1 MIREGG
7 YVFLPYFDM
16 EKSAGTK
23 DNIDNED
30 KENLENPVARME
42 KNILTTKEGSDY
54 EEDPY
59 DSESS
64 KESSEES
71 NYEKD

>member
-1 MIREGG
+1 MF
-7 YVFLPYFDM
+7 FLPYFDM

-30 KENLENPVARME
+30 KENLENTVARME

-54 EEDPY
+54 
-59 DSESS
+59 
-64 KESSEES
+64 
-71 NYEKD
+71 